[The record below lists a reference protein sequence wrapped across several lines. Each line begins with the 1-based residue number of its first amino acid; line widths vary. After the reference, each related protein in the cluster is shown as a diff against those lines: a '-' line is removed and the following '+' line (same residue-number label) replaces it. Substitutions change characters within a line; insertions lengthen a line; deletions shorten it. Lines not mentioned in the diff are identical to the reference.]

1 MPSESEGESPMC
13 PHRAVAGC
21 LAVTLLLSACS
32 NGWRRLPLANS
43 LTLPRHQDIEVWR
56 AGHVSRMYG
65 VVVLTD
71 SLRGIPFP
79 RPLDCDSCRVAIPRA
94 EVDSVRVWKQD
105 VSELQFVL
113 IAGFIGVLGY
123 YVLAWRYGN

>member
-1 MPSESEGESPMC
+1 
-13 PHRAVAGC
+13 
-21 LAVTLLLSACS
+21 
-32 NGWRRLPLANS
+32 
-43 LTLPRHQDIEVWR
+43 
-56 AGHVSRMYG
+56 MYG